1 MRAAGFEL
9 SLIDGHVEP
18 GVWITTTTVDGNEV
32 TVPVDLIVPDA
43 AAAPGGRRG
52 ARLGVHGRHAARRAS
67 GLEAALVDHSP
78 MQITALDPRDTRVVQ
93 ALVAGEAAL
102 FVDTRT
108 LRRSAAANR

>member
-1 MRAAGFEL
+1 M
-9 SLIDGHVEP
+9 
-18 GVWITTTTVDGNEV
+18 
-32 TVPVDLIVPDA
+32 
-43 AAAPGGRRG
+43 
-52 ARLGVHGRHAARRAS
+52 
-67 GLEAALVDHSP
+67 EAALVDHSP